1 MYSRFTVEYKN
12 GMKNSYTFAD
22 QKMEEIENSL
32 ANYGVVVDDD
42 MEIQDKGEDY
52 ELESVELKM

>member
-12 GMKNSYTFAD
+12 GLKNSYTFAD
-22 QKMEEIENSL
+22 QKMEDIELSL
-32 ANYGVVVDDD
+32 HNFGVVVDDD

-52 ELESVELKM
+52 EMESVELKY